1 MSSST
6 LPDRSLFTKE
16 RHIKYWLR
24 CLKTYLPNA
33 YTSNDS
39 NRMTLAFFTVSALD
53 LLGVLHEKTTSS
65 ERRDFVD
72 WIYLCQHP
80 SGGFRGFTGT
90 KFGCGARRDE
100 TGRWDPA
107 NLAGTFF
114 ALMALA
120 VLGDDLT
127 RVGRR
132 ECLIWLTKLQ
142 CDDGSFGEMLGEGA
156 TIEGGQDVR
165 FCYLAA
171 AVRWVLRGTGEGL
184 EDVEDIDVDNLA
196 IFVMASKVRSW
207 VPVAE

>member
-6 LPDRSLFTKE
+6 SPDRSVFSKE

-53 LLGVLHEKTTSS
+53 LLGVLHEKTTPS
-65 ERRDFVD
+65 ERTDYID

-90 KFGCGARRDE
+90 KFGDE
-100 TGRWDPA
+100 TRTNKNERWDPA
-107 NLAGTFF
+107 NIAGTFF
-114 ALMALA
+114 ALVALA
-120 VLGDDLT
+120 VLEDDLT
-127 RVGRR
+127 RVKRR
-132 ECLIWLTKLQ
+132 ECLAWLTRLQ
-142 CDDGSFGEMLGEGA
+142 CDDGSFGEILGEGGA
-156 TIEGGQDVR
+156 IEGGRDVR

-171 AVRWVLRGTGEGL
+171 VVRWVLRGTGEGL
-184 EDVEDIDVDNLA
+184 GDVEDIDVDSLA
-196 IFVMASKVRSW
+196 AFVMASKVR
-207 VPVAE
+207 P